1 MRETKNR
8 LAHDTPLEKQRDTHD
23 VNDCP
28 GTIQP
33 SADPVIDI
41 RGITKRFGDTVA
53 VDGVSFAV
61 NRGEVLG
68 FLGPNAAGKTTT
80 MRILTCYLV
89 PDEGTAS
96 IAGHDILDD
105 AIEARRR
112 LGYLPESAPL
122 YLDMGVVE
130 HLRFVAE
137 MRGIPPGRI
146 DSRIRD
152 MVDVCGL
159 GSVLHKDV
167 AELSKGYKQRVGLAI
182 TMIHDPDIL
191 ILDEPTT
198 GLDPSQIIEIREL
211 IKRIGTEK
219 TVILSTHI
227 LPEVEA
233 TSSRVLII
241 NEGRIV
247 ASGTPD
253 ELADMAIGSEGV
265 RITLAAPEDE
275 AHVTLEGLPGVS
287 GVEAVGQEADGYR
300 TYSIRGEDG
309 TALADRVFELVR
321 DRGWRLRELRRE
333 TASLED
339 IFLRLTTGD
348 DRR

>member
-1 MRETKNR
+1 M
-8 LAHDTPLEKQRDTHD
+8 
-23 VNDCP
+23 NDRP
-28 GTIQP
+28 VDPIPP
-33 SADPVIDI
+33 SDPVVDI

-53 VDGVSFAV
+53 VDDVSFSV
-61 NRGEVLG
+61 SRGEVLG

-80 MRILTCYLV
+80 MRVLTCYLV
-89 PDEGTAS
+89 PDAGTAS
-96 IAGHDILDD
+96 IAGHDILEEP
-105 AIEARRR
+105 IEVRR
-112 LGYLPESAPL
+112 LIGYLPESAPL

-137 MRGIPPGRI
+137 MRGIPADRI
-146 DSRIRD
+146 ASRVSD
-152 MVDVCGL
+152 MIDVCGL
-159 GSVLHKDV
+159 GSVVHKGV
-167 AELSKGYKQRVGLAI
+167 AELSKGFRQRVGLAI

-247 ASGTPD
+247 ASGTSD
-253 ELADMAIGSEGV
+253 ELANMAIGSEGV
-265 RITLAAPEDE
+265 RVTLAAPDDE
-275 AHVTLEGLPGVS
+275 AAARLVELPGVS
-287 GVEAVGQEADGYR
+287 SVDAITDEPDGYR
-300 TYSIRGEDG
+300 TFSVRGEDG
-309 TALADRVFELVR
+309 TVLADRVFDLVR

-348 DRR
+348 ERGRDGR

>member
-1 MRETKNR
+1 MAD
-8 LAHDTPLEKQRDTHD
+8 LQDTPRSSD
-23 VNDCP
+23 
-28 GTIQP
+28 
-33 SADPVIDI
+33 AVIDI
-41 RGITKRFGDTVA
+41 RGITKRFGSTVA
-53 VDGVSFAV
+53 VDDVSFRV
-61 NRGEVLG
+61 HRGEVLG

-80 MRILTCYLV
+80 MRILTCYLA

-96 IAGHDILDD
+96 VAGYDIRDHSL
-105 AIEARRR
+105 EVRRR

-130 HLRFVAE
+130 HLEFVAE
-137 MRGIPPGRI
+137 MRGIAANDVR
-146 DSRIRD
+146 SRVRD
-152 MVDVCGL
+152 MIDACGL
-159 GSVLHKDV
+159 RSVLHMDV
-167 AELSKGYKQRVGLAI
+167 GQLSKGYRQRVGLAI

-241 NEGRIV
+241 NEGKIV
-247 ASGTPD
+247 ASGTPS
-253 ELADMAIGSEGV
+253 ELAGMAASGEEI
-265 RITLAAPEDE
+265 RI
-275 AHVTLEGLPGVS
+275 
-287 GVEAVGQEADGYR
+287 
-300 TYSIRGEDG
+300 
-309 TALADRVFELVR
+309 TALAPGGELEAALRGLPHTVSVETLGQEEDGYVSYGIRGDDGTVLADSVFNLVR

-333 TASLED
+333 SASLED
-339 IFLRLTTGD
+339 IFLRITRGEGAGEGGRED
-348 DRR
+348 GGPEPSDEER

>member
-1 MRETKNR
+1 
-8 LAHDTPLEKQRDTHD
+8 
-23 VNDCP
+23 
-28 GTIQP
+28 
-33 SADPVIDI
+33 VIDI
-41 RGITKRFGDTVA
+41 RGITKRFGDTLA
-53 VDGVSFAV
+53 VDDVSFSV
-61 NRGEVLG
+61 SRGEVLG

-80 MRILTCYLV
+80 MRVLTCYLV

-105 AIEARRR
+105 PIGVRRR

-122 YLDMGVVE
+122 YLDMGVIE
-130 HLRFVAE
+130 HLRFIAE
-137 MRGIPPGRI
+137 MRGIPSGRI
-146 DSRIRD
+146 NSRVRD

-159 GSVLHKDV
+159 GSVVHKGV
-167 AELSKGYKQRVGLAI
+167 AELSKGFRQRVGLAI

-265 RITLAAPEDE
+265 RVTVSAPVGE
-275 AHVTLEGLPGVS
+275 AEARLGELLGVS
-287 GVEAVGQEADGYR
+287 AVEAVAEEEDGYL
-300 TYSIRGEDG
+300 TFSVRGDDG
-309 TALADRVFELVR
+309 TTLADRVFDLVS
-321 DRGWRLRELRRE
+321 DKGWRLRELRRE

-339 IFLRLTTGD
+339 IFLKLTTGEE
-348 DRR
+348 RRRDQS

>member
-1 MRETKNR
+1 MN
-8 LAHDTPLEKQRDTHD
+8 A
-23 VNDCP
+23 
-28 GTIQP
+28 P
-33 SADPVIDI
+33 SDPVIDI

-53 VDGVSFAV
+53 VDDVSFGVS
-61 NRGEVLG
+61 RGEVLG

-96 IAGHDILDD
+96 IAGYDILEDP
-105 AIEARRR
+105 IEVRRC

-146 DSRIRD
+146 KSRVSD

-159 GSVLHKDV
+159 KSVLHKDV
-167 AELSKGYKQRVGLAI
+167 AELSKGYRQRVGLAI

-265 RITLAAPEDE
+265 RVTLSAPVDE
-275 AHVTLEGLPGVS
+275 ARARLGELIGVS
-287 GVEAVGQEADGYR
+287 EIEVIADEADGYR
-300 TYSIRGEDG
+300 TFTVRGDDG
-309 TALADRVFELVR
+309 TALADRVFDLVR
-321 DRGWRLRELRRE
+321 DSGWRLRELTRE

-339 IFLRLTTGD
+339 IFLRLTAGEENS
-348 DRR
+348 REQS

>member
-1 MRETKNR
+1 MNDHLT
-8 LAHDTPLEKQRDTHD
+8 TP
-23 VNDCP
+23 VP
-28 GTIQP
+28 P
-33 SADPVIDI
+33 ADPVIDV
-41 RGITKRFGDTVA
+41 RGITKTFGDTIA
-53 VDGVSFAV
+53 VDDVSFSV
-61 NRGEVLG
+61 SRGEVLG

-89 PDEGTAS
+89 PDAGTAS
-96 IAGHDILDD
+96 IAGHDVLEDPIGV
-105 AIEARRR
+105 RRR

-122 YLDMGVVE
+122 YLDMGVIE
-130 HLRFVAE
+130 HLRFIAE
-137 MRGIPPGRI
+137 MRGIPADRI
-146 DSRIRD
+146 DSRVRD

-159 GSVLHKDV
+159 GSVVHKGV
-167 AELSKGYKQRVGLAI
+167 AELSKGFRQRVGLAI

-219 TVILSTHI
+219 TIILSTHI

-265 RITLAAPEDE
+265 RVTLAAPVGEIE
-275 AHVTLEGLPGVS
+275 ARLSELAGVS
-287 GVEAVGQEADGYR
+287 AVDAIAEEPDGYR
-300 TYSIRGEDG
+300 TFSVRGDDG
-309 TALADRVFELVR
+309 TALADRVFDLVR
-321 DRGWRLRELRRE
+321 DRDWRLRELRRE

-339 IFLRLTTGD
+339 IFLRLTTGE
-348 DRR
+348 DRRPNGQ

>member
-1 MRETKNR
+1 MN
-8 LAHDTPLEKQRDTHD
+8 TP
-23 VNDCP
+23 P
-28 GTIQP
+28 
-33 SADPVIDI
+33 DPVIDI

-53 VDGVSFAV
+53 VDDVSFCV
-61 NRGEVLG
+61 SRGEVLG

-80 MRILTCYLV
+80 MRILTCYMV

-96 IAGHDILDD
+96 IAGHDILEDP
-105 AIEARRR
+105 IEVRRR

-137 MRGIPPGRI
+137 MRGIPADRI
-146 DSRIRD
+146 ESRVRD

-159 GSVLHKDV
+159 GTVLHKDV
-167 AELSKGYKQRVGLAI
+167 AELSKGYRQRVGLAI

-247 ASGTPD
+247 ASGTPN

-265 RITLAAPEDE
+265 RVTLSAPADE
-275 AHVTLEGLPGVS
+275 ARARLGELLGVS
-287 GVEAVGQEADGYR
+287 EIEVIADEADGYR
-300 TYSIRGEDG
+300 TFSIRGDDG
-309 TALADRVFELVR
+309 TALADRVFDLVR
-321 DRGWRLRELRRE
+321 DRGWRLRELTRE

-339 IFLRLTTGD
+339 IFLRLTTGEEGRR
-348 DRR
+348 DRS

>member
-1 MRETKNR
+1 MNNQMRDS
-8 LAHDTPLEKQRDTHD
+8 APSLE
-23 VNDCP
+23 
-28 GTIQP
+28 
-33 SADPVIDI
+33 PVIDI

-53 VDGVSFAV
+53 VNDVSFSV
-61 NRGEVLG
+61 RRGEVLG

-89 PDEGTAS
+89 PDAGTAS
-96 IAGHDILDD
+96 IAGHDI
-105 AIEARRR
+105 IEEPLEVRRR

-122 YLDMGVVE
+122 YHDMGVLE
-130 HLRFVAE
+130 HLRFIAE
-137 MRGIPPGRI
+137 MRGIPAGRI
-146 DSRIRD
+146 DARVRD

-159 GSVLHKDV
+159 SSVVHKDV
-167 AELSKGYKQRVGLAI
+167 GELSKGFRQRVGLAI

-247 ASGTPD
+247 ASGTAS

-265 RITLAAPEDE
+265 R
-275 AHVTLEGLPGVS
+275 VTLSAPADQAQAGLGGLPGVS
-287 GVEAVGQEADGYR
+287 AVEAVAEEPDGYR
-300 TYSIRGEDG
+300 TFTVRGDDG
-309 TALADRVFELVR
+309 TALADRVFDLVR
-321 DRGWRLRELRRE
+321 DRSWRLRELRRE

-339 IFLRLTTGD
+339 IFLRLTTGE
-348 DRR
+348 DRKPKGS

>member
-1 MRETKNR
+1 MNDRP
-8 LAHDTPLEKQRDTHD
+8 DITH
-23 VNDCP
+23 
-28 GTIQP
+28 P

-53 VDGVSFAV
+53 VDDVSFAV

-96 IAGHDILDD
+96 IAGHDVLDD
-105 AIEARRR
+105 TIEARRR

-137 MRGIPPGRI
+137 MRGIPPTRI
-146 DSRIRD
+146 DSRVRD

-159 GSVLHKDV
+159 GSVLHKNV
-167 AELSKGYKQRVGLAI
+167 AELSKGYRQRVGLAI

-253 ELADMAIGSEGV
+253 ELANMAIGSEGV
-265 RITLAAPEDE
+265 RITLAAPADE
-275 AHVTLEGLPGVS
+275 AHVTLKGLPGVS

-309 TALADRVFELVR
+309 TVLADRVFDLVR

-339 IFLRLTTGD
+339 IFLRLTAGD
-348 DRR
+348 ERR